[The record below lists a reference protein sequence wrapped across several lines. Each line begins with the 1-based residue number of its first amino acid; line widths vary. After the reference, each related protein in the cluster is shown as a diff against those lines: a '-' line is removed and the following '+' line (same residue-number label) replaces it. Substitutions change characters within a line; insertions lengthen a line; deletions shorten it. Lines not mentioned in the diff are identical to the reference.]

1 MRTTDMESVAE
12 PITNSTMKL
21 ELEFEITKIEDG
33 FVEGTWQAS
42 EEGEQSMMAE
52 FITQYIVA
60 DEVIKEKWGIN
71 SPGALD
77 RMTKSLGVSFYNED
91 GRDIWE
97 ISHGIFTAWEHG
109 VPAL

>member
-1 MRTTDMESVAE
+1 MESVE
-12 PITNSTMKL
+12 EQTTNSTMKL

-52 FITQYIVA
+52 FITRHIIA
-60 DEVIKEKWGIN
+60 DEEILEKWGID

-77 RMTKSLGVSFYNED
+77 RMTESLGVSFYNED